1 MKGEEGNGVSAGSG
15 NKLRK
20 RRFRSIV
27 ELGQWPK
34 KDADW
39 CPDFRRRQHSTAAT
53 IRVEK
58 LTPKKRQNSLRD
70 GYMFTGGVEVAEALS
85 AHGEPARFKLSYRS
99 IGMATSGN

>member
-1 MKGEEGNGVSAGSG
+1 MVEYAEKGVGGESSHWRSWRQGMKGEEGNGVSAGSG

-39 CPDFRRRQHSTAAT
+39 CPDFRRRQHSIAV
-53 IRVEK
+53 RVEK
-58 LTPKKRQNSLRD
+58 LTTKKR
-70 GYMFTGGVEVAEALS
+70 
-85 AHGEPARFKLSYRS
+85 
-99 IGMATSGN
+99 